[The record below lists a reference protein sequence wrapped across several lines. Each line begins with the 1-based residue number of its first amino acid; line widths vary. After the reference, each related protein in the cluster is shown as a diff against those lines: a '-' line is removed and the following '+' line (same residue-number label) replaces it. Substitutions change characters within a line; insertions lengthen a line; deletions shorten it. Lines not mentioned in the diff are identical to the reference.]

1 MGRRVG
7 KTEGENGKLETLQ
20 YSPMSADLQHTACS
34 CFMFSAI
41 HYKLHVPP
49 DSAHTLGRTRQ

>member
-7 KTEGENGKLETLQ
+7 ITEDGNGKLKTLP
-20 YSPMSADLQHTACS
+20 YSPMSADLQHIARS

-49 DSAHTLGRTRQ
+49 ASAHTLGGALQ